1 MIKTII
7 ASLFAIALFVPLTSY
22 ATHVPGHTAQQGA
35 STAQQGVGTQQQ
47 GASTRPAPVTAS
59 GGIENP
65 LRGADS
71 IGELFRTL
79 AQFVIDLA
87 YIVIAAFL
95 LLSGFKFIKA
105 QGKPEELAK
114 AKATFWYTI
123 IGAIIIIGMDTLIAV
138 FKRILE
144 QVGA

>member
-7 ASLFAIALFVPLTSY
+7 TLSLAVALLMPLSSY
-22 ATHVPGHTAQQGA
+22 ATSHQQGANAPQQGA
-35 STAQQGVGTQQQ
+35 SAPQQ
-47 GASTRPAPVTAS
+47 GASARPAPVTAS

-65 LRGADS
+65 LKGADS
-71 IGELFRTL
+71 LGGLFNTL

-123 IGAIIIIGMDTLIAV
+123 VGAIIIIGMDTLIAV

>member
-7 ASLFAIALFVPLTSY
+7 SFVALAILAAAPLTSY
-22 ATHVPGHTAQQGA
+22 ATSHPQDTASPPQDRA
-35 STAQQGVGTQQQ
+35 NPPS
-47 GASTRPAPVTAS
+47 VTA
-59 GGIENP
+59 GGPDGRVENP

-71 IGELFRTL
+71 IGELFQTL

-87 YIVIAAFL
+87 YVVIAAFL
-95 LLSGFKFIKA
+95 ILSGFKFIKA

-123 IGAIIIIGMDTLIAV
+123 IGAIIIIGMDTMIAV

-144 QVGA
+144 QLGN